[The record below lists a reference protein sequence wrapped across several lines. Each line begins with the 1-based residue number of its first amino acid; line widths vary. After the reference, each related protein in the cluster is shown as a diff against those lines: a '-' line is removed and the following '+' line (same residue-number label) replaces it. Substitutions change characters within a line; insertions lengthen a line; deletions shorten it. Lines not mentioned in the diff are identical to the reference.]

1 MEVDIVVVA
10 GEPGGCGVGDLVGLG
25 REGLVLNE
33 AAEGFGM
40 DEDLFLHPNEQRS
53 LVGGPESLGTPDL
66 HPKDEDLFLGTPDLG
81 HPRFLLNHDWK
92 SETAGGWGIYSQRME
107 FSPVSGTNLLETA
120 ASSYLRSARHQPVR
134 WHPWGEAAFT
144 RAQAED
150 KPILLDI
157 GAVWCHWCHVM
168 DRESYEDAEVAKLI
182 NEHFVAVKV
191 DRDERPD
198 VDARYQAAVSA
209 ITGQGG
215 WPLTAFLT
223 PDGRPYFGGTYIP
236 REDRYGRP
244 GIRQVLLAM
253 AQVWHERRDEALE
266 TAGSVMA
273 AIEHN
278 ESFSGGGGDLSL
290 GLVDKI
296 AASAVAKFDPRYGGF
311 GSQPKFPHS
320 SSLDLL
326 LEVAMNRDPEQPET
340 ARAREAF
347 TVTLEKMARG
357 GVYDQLAGGFHR
369 YSVDERWVVPHFE
382 KMLYDNTE
390 LLRNYV
396 HGFQSF
402 VREDFKETAREIV
415 GWLDGT
421 MTDRERGGFYA
432 SQDADVGLDDDGD
445 YFTWTLDEAKA
456 VLEGPELAFA
466 ADYWD
471 IGELGDMHH
480 NSAKNVLHV
489 NSTLEERAAQG
500 ANLEQLR
507 GLRDAARQKLLA
519 ARSLRPTPF
528 IDKTLYTGWN
538 AMAVTA
544 YLETARVLRMDSVRE
559 FALLSL
565 NRLLN
570 EAWDGAGTLNH
581 VIAYPEE
588 AGAGTAAEKAPG
600 TLDDYAFTVHAC
612 IDAWFAGGNMNFYRA
627 AVIVADA
634 MIARFYDSTA
644 GAFYDAAAS
653 EKGQIPLG
661 ALGARRKPLQDSPT
675 PAGNPT
681 AASALL
687 RLEALSGRQ
696 EYREIAEDTLGCF
709 AGIVEH
715 FGLYAGSYGLALE
728 RLLQDPVQVVVV
740 GSGAAAARL
749 EATAVARFA
758 VNKTVMRIAPDRL
771 VAGGIPEALEE
782 TLLQVPKPEGAEAWA
797 LVCQGRTCLPPIT
810 DAEGLLKALE
820 GAG

>member
-1 MEVDIVVVA
+1 MT
-10 GEPGGCGVGDLVGLG
+10 
-25 REGLVLNE
+25 
-33 AAEGFGM
+33 
-40 DEDLFLHPNEQRS
+40 EDSSP
-53 LVGGPESLGTPDL
+53 T
-66 HPKDEDLFLGTPDLG
+66 
-81 HPRFLLNHDWK
+81 
-92 SETAGGWGIYSQRME
+92 SE
-107 FSPVSGTNLLETA
+107 GTNQLETA
-120 ASSYLRSARHQPVR
+120 ASSYLRSARHQPVQ
-134 WHPWGEAAFT
+134 WHPWGEAAFE
-144 RAQAED
+144 RAKAED

-168 DRESYEDAEVAKLI
+168 DRESYEDPEVANVI

-244 GIRQVLLAM
+244 GIGRVLLAM
-253 AQVWHERRDEALE
+253 SQVWHERREEALE

-278 ESFSGGGGDLSL
+278 ESFSGRGGDLTVA
-290 GLVDKI
+290 LVDKI
-296 AASAVAKFDPRYGGF
+296 AGSALSKFDARNGGF
-311 GSQPKFPHS
+311 GSQPKFPHAAA
-320 SSLDLL
+320 LDLL
-326 LEVAMNRDPEQPET
+326 LEIAMNRDNEQ
-340 ARAREAF
+340 AREAF
-347 TVTLEKMARG
+347 VITLEKMARG

-402 VREDFKETAREIV
+402 VRQDFLETAKEIV
-415 GWLDGT
+415 GWLDST

-445 YFTWTLDEAKA
+445 YFTWTLEEAKA
-456 VLEGPELAFA
+456 VLDPEELEFA
-466 ADYWD
+466 TDYWD

-480 NSAKNVLHV
+480 NPAKNVLHV

-500 ANLEQLR
+500 GDLEKLR
-507 GLRDAARQKLLA
+507 ALRDSAKSKLLA
-519 ARSLRPTPF
+519 ARSVRPTPF
-528 IDKTLYTGWN
+528 IDRTLYTGWN

-544 YLETARVLRMDSVRE
+544 YLETARVLRMDEVRD
-559 FALLSL
+559 FALLTL

-570 EAWDGAGTLNH
+570 EAWDWETTLKH
-581 VIAYPEE
+581 VIAYPNDAGSSE
-588 AGAGTAAEKAPG
+588 AADRAHREQGPG

-612 IDAWFAGGNMNFYRA
+612 IDAWIASGNMNFYRA
-627 AVIVADA
+627 ATVIADA
-634 MIARFYDSTA
+634 MIARFYDKVG
-644 GAFYDAAAS
+644 GAFFDSAAS
-653 EKGQIPLG
+653 KDGAIQLG

-687 RLEALSGRQ
+687 RLETLSGRR
-696 EYREIAEDTLGCF
+696 EYRDIAEDTLGCF

-728 RLLQDPVQVVVV
+728 RLLVDPVQVIVV
-740 GSGAAAARL
+740 GSGPEAGRL
-749 EATAVARFA
+749 EATARARFA
-758 VNKTVMRIAPDRL
+758 ANKVVVRIALHRL
-771 VAGGIPEALEE
+771 VKGGVPEALAE
-782 TLLQVPKPEGAEAWA
+782 TLLQVPVPAGADVWA
-797 LVCQGRTCLPPIT
+797 MVCHGRTCLPPIT
-810 DAEGLLKALE
+810 DAETLLEALE
-820 GAG
+820 SGV